1 MNEIYTPISI
11 GELLDKITILQI
23 KSTQIKDSEKLA
35 NINKELQ
42 LLIDVCQ
49 KNNIDTNDFLV
60 QSLKKH
66 NEELWEIE
74 DQIRDKE
81 RAKEFD
87 EEFIRLARAVYFTN
101 DKRADIKKKI
111 NLQSGSS
118 LVEEKSYNKY

>member
-1 MNEIYTPISI
+1 MNEIFTPISI

-23 KSTQIKDSEKLA
+23 KSAQIKDSEKLV

-49 KNNIDTNDFLV
+49 KNKINIQDDLV
-60 QSLKKH
+60 HTLKKH
-66 NEELWEIE
+66 NEELWDIE